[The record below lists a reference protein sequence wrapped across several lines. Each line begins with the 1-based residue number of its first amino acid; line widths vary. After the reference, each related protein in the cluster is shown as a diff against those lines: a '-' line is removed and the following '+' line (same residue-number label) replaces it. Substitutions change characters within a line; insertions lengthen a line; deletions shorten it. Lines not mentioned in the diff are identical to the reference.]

1 MCVCVCLRGNGM
13 HFTAFKFG
21 KKVIC
26 EYKIRRKIKTSLKDV
41 IGFGA
46 GLGSAPCKCEQI
58 GILSQQYL
66 INS

>member
-26 EYKIRRKIKTSLKDV
+26 EYKIRRKIKTRLKDV

-46 GLGSAPCKCEQI
+46 GKGSARVKM
-58 GILSQQYL
+58 
-66 INS
+66 